1 MSKPTS
7 VQVKTTAS
15 TEQMLEDIMAYA
27 RANPMMIYSEYATKR
42 ITKNAV
48 LNSLI
53 ANFYLLFLRKPE
65 KNFMTRQQEL
75 MAADEP
81 FDVKQIRKLLRR
93 IDQLETENLM
103 INLSSYAS
111 SKSNLTPDKVS
122 SENQLGNLAD
132 QDSLIRQ
139 WHNHFREKMDHDVTV
154 NRQTNYR

>member
-1 MSKPTS
+1 
-7 VQVKTTAS
+7 
-15 TEQMLEDIMAYA
+15 
-27 RANPMMIYSEYATKR
+27 
-42 ITKNAV
+42 
-48 LNSLI
+48 
-53 ANFYLLFLRKPE
+53 
-65 KNFMTRQQEL
+65 MTRQQEL

-122 SENQLGNLAD
+122 SESQLGNLAD

-139 WHNHFREKMDHDVTV
+139 WHNHFREKMDHDVAV